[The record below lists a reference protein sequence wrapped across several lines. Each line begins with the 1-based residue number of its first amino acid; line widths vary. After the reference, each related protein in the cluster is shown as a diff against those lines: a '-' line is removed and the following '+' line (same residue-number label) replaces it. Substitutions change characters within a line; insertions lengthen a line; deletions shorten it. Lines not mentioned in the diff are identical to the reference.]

1 MSTNDSDGLKNIIKI
16 AIIFMVGW
24 GLLGLFNGDG
34 FFGGIGREFDAIGD
48 LVAMVVKGLVFI
60 GIIWF
65 IFEKL
70 KNRDKKSN
78 GS

>member
-1 MSTNDSDGLKNIIKI
+1 MSANDSDGLKNIIQI
-16 AIIFMVGW
+16 ALVFMFIWGVYGW
-24 GLLGLFNGDG
+24 IQGDG
-34 FFGGIGREFDAIGD
+34 FFGGIGKQFDAIGD
-48 LVAMVVKGLVFI
+48 IVVMVLKGVVFM
-60 GIIWF
+60 GVGWF